1 MSGSVGVMRLWWW
14 PEPQE
19 RSNFSKSSF
28 SSVGKTAASSTRV
41 TFFFQDTFWSH
52 FFQQKIEINE
62 EQNGQG
68 EGSVPSPARQLL
80 CFTYKVFFLAW
91 PHWSTIDFR

>member
-68 EGSVPSPARQLL
+68 EGLVPSRAVCVLHIQS
-80 CFTYKVFFLAW
+80 VFFE
-91 PHWSTIDFR
+91 PGHTGQQ